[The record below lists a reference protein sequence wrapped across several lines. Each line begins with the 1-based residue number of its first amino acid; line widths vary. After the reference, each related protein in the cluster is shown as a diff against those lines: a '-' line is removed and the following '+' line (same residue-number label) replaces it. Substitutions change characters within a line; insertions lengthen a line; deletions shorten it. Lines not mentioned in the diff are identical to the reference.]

1 MKLEQC
7 FEILK
12 EKIDYANN
20 ENDYSFDLSIE
31 GVETKEVKLVK
42 GLTRR
47 EYILEDGIIFM
58 FLKYEESDLESN
70 EKAVPRTITMYAKNS
85 SSDEDILKHG
95 SMNENFSF
103 EKVLS

>member
-12 EKIDYANN
+12 LKIDYANR
-20 ENDYSFDLSIE
+20 ESDSSFDLSIE
-31 GVETKEVKLVK
+31 GVETRELKLVH
-42 GLTRR
+42 GLIRR

-58 FLKYEESDLESN
+58 FLKYDESDSESN
-70 EKAVPRTITMYAKNS
+70 EKPVPRSITMYAKNN
-85 SSDEDILKHG
+85 SSDEDVLRHG
-95 SMNENFSF
+95 GMNENFSF